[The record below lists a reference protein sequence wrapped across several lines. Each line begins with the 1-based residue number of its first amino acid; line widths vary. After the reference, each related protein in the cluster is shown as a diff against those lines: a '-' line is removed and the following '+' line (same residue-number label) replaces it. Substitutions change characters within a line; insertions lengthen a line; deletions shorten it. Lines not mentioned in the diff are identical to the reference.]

1 MANTDFALTGDMAE
15 FDDLPRTL
23 RREREAREREKKERE
38 ARESRAAAKAA
49 AKSPT
54 ESVDTEKRAPAFSA
68 GPSLHVPRDVDLDER
83 ARDSDMTG
91 YPAAT
96 VKRIEVPFFHMM
108 GFYLKAVV
116 AAIPALIL
124 LTAILWGMGQLIK
137 IFFPWLLKAQIFIQ
151 FPN

>member
-1 MANTDFALTGDMAE
+1 MANTDFALTADISE

-38 ARESRAAAKAA
+38 ARESRVAAKAA
-49 AKSPT
+49 TAAAGASAAG
-54 ESVDTEKRAPAFSA
+54 EKRGPAFEA
-68 GPSLHVPRDVDLDER
+68 APSLYVPRDTDLDTR
-83 ARDSDMTG
+83 ADADEAD

-96 VKRIEVPFFHMM
+96 VKRIDVPFFHMM
-108 GFYLKAVV
+108 TFYLKAVI

-124 LTAILWGMGQLIK
+124 LTAILWGMGQVMK
-137 IFFPWLLKAQIFIQ
+137 IFFPWLLKMQIFIQ